1 MYVAPQ
7 PPAGLVDLPAF
18 KKPIPTVPT
27 PLTAFDPAYVERRK
41 QITEQILQLKN
52 GRQLAFFTEG
62 SPADPAVLCLH
73 SLGQS
78 KLEWIMRKPLP
89 GVYLIA
95 VDRQGHGNSSP
106 YPPGLPP
113 STPARKFSDDAD
125 EYVELLDSLGVN
137 EFRVTGS
144 SMGGC
149 FTIALA
155 ALFPE
160 RCVGCAPVSGLA
172 DPWHSSVTTDA
183 ERKALCAEGSMA
195 LLTLAD
201 SGCKSWMMR
210 KVMLAVF
217 STAPKDKSVDPGFA
231 KQYPTY
237 FKANQRNNHK
247 TYGPDF
253 ALMDSDPYLVSQLLD
268 AHNYGLNCAHGGPL
282 ELIRVYGQQGWGCD
296 PTNIKNPCFIYHGTL
311 DAETPIGCP
320 EHNRRIIPGAQ
331 LVRVNNKGHSTI
343 LLHKEE
349 IVLALVQGKPAAI
362 ENSSAE

>member
-1 MYVAPQ
+1 MSVAPQ

-27 PLTAFDPAYVERRK
+27 PLIAFDPAYVERRK

-217 STAPKDKSVDPGFA
+217 STASKDKSVDPGFA

-237 FKANQRNNHK
+237 FKFNQRHNHK

-268 AHNYGLNCAHGGPL
+268 AHNYGLNCAHGGLGAHPL
-282 ELIRVYGQQGWGCD
+282 LRPAGMGLRPHQHQE
-296 PTNIKNPCFIYHGTL
+296 P
-311 DAETPIGCP
+311 
-320 EHNRRIIPGAQ
+320 
-331 LVRVNNKGHSTI
+331 
-343 LLHKEE
+343 LLHLSRHLGRRDADRVPRAQPQDHPRRAACPGEQQR
-349 IVLALVQGKPAAI
+349 ALDDPAPQGGDRPGPRAGQACCDR
-362 ENSSAE
+362 EFER